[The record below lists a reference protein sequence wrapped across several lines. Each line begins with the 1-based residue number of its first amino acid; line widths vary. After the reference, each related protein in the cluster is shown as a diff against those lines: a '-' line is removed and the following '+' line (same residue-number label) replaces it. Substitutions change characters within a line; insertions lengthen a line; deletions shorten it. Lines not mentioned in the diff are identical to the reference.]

1 MKNMRRKTIL
11 LSAALLLAASHTF
24 AQVSTE
30 VINGLSYKINARTH
44 TATLV
49 GDEDNPY
56 TGNIVVPETVTAQDG
71 TDYSVTAFGEE
82 CFLGCIDLES
92 VKIPSTVTTLGAR
105 CFMNCQTITEID
117 LPEGLKELPV
127 GCFASC
133 ASLKR
138 IDVPA
143 SVTSVGGVCFM
154 DCTDLSEVH
163 LPATIKS
170 LPAQCFSR
178 CLSLMEMEIPSS
190 VTTIGDYCF
199 YRSSL
204 SSIKIPYSVTTVG
217 AHCFEKCSMLETVE
231 LASTVTQLN
240 EGCFSYCSS
249 LTSLYF
255 NGNMPDNTIGCGAP
269 NSCSLYVPEEYY
281 DHYQEELGAVYR
293 KIFTWTPNE
302 LTRIDQLAQRDPQVS
317 SQGGVVTVSGLNRGE
332 EVQFVGLDGRLF
344 SSVQA
349 LDGTASCAVSVPVVI
364 ARVRGAAVKVVVR

>member
-1 MKNMRRKTIL
+1 MKRKPGLIGVLYAAIL
-11 LSAALLLAASHTF
+11 AAIAGYFFRTAQLSGGSSVPVVAFSVLMVLVFALAAVSLEKHAAYAEVYSPCRQDLAFSLLGAAGLIAGCALDFRGSVFRMLISLLGLLAGFGLGAAAVLRQKGQKPSAAFYVF
-24 AQVSTE
+24 AVLFYVAKLFRDFRHWE
-30 VINGLSYKINARTH
+30 IN
-44 TATLV
+44 
-49 GDEDNPY
+49 
-56 TGNIVVPETVTAQDG
+56 
-71 TDYSVTAFGEE
+71 
-82 CFLGCIDLES
+82 
-92 VKIPSTVTTLGAR
+92 
-105 CFMNCQTITEID
+105 
-117 LPEGLKELPV
+117 
-127 GCFASC
+127 
-133 ASLKR
+133 
-138 IDVPA
+138 PA
-143 SVTSVGGVCFM
+143 
-154 DCTDLSEVH
+154 
-163 LPATIKS
+163 
-170 LPAQCFSR
+170 
-178 CLSLMEMEIPSS
+178 
-190 VTTIGDYCF
+190 IGDYCF

-332 EVQFVGLDGRLF
+332 EVQFVGLDGRLL

>member
-1 MKNMRRKTIL
+1 
-11 LSAALLLAASHTF
+11 
-24 AQVSTE
+24 
-30 VINGLSYKINARTH
+30 
-44 TATLV
+44 
-49 GDEDNPY
+49 
-56 TGNIVVPETVTAQDG
+56 
-71 TDYSVTAFGEE
+71 
-82 CFLGCIDLES
+82 
-92 VKIPSTVTTLGAR
+92 
-105 CFMNCQTITEID
+105 MNCQTITEID

-190 VTTIGDYCF
+190 VTSIGDYCF

-317 SQGGVVTVSGLNRGE
+317 SRGGVVTVSGLNRGE
-332 EVQFVGLDGRLF
+332 EVQFVGLDGRLL

>member
-1 MKNMRRKTIL
+1 
-11 LSAALLLAASHTF
+11 
-24 AQVSTE
+24 
-30 VINGLSYKINARTH
+30 
-44 TATLV
+44 
-49 GDEDNPY
+49 
-56 TGNIVVPETVTAQDG
+56 
-71 TDYSVTAFGEE
+71 
-82 CFLGCIDLES
+82 
-92 VKIPSTVTTLGAR
+92 
-105 CFMNCQTITEID
+105 
-117 LPEGLKELPV
+117 
-127 GCFASC
+127 
-133 ASLKR
+133 
-138 IDVPA
+138 
-143 SVTSVGGVCFM
+143 
-154 DCTDLSEVH
+154 
-163 LPATIKS
+163 
-170 LPAQCFSR
+170 
-178 CLSLMEMEIPSS
+178 MEMEIPSS

-302 LTRIDQLAQRDPQVS
+302 LTRIDQLVQRDPQVS

-332 EVQFVGLDGRLF
+332 EVQFVGLDGRLL

-349 LDGTASCAVSVPVVI
+349 LDGTASCAVSAPVVI

>member
-1 MKNMRRKTIL
+1 MRNMRRKTLL

-117 LPEGLKELPV
+117 LPDGLKELPV

-143 SVTSVGGVCFM
+143 SVTSVGVSASWTAPTFPR
-154 DCTDLSEVH
+154 SIS
-163 LPATIKS
+163 PPPS
-170 LPAQCFSR
+170 SR
-178 CLSLMEMEIPSS
+178 CPPS
-190 VTTIGDYCF
+190 
-199 YRSSL
+199 
-204 SSIKIPYSVTTVG
+204 
-217 AHCFEKCSMLETVE
+217 
-231 LASTVTQLN
+231 AS
-240 EGCFSYCSS
+240 
-249 LTSLYF
+249 
-255 NGNMPDNTIGCGAP
+255 
-269 NSCSLYVPEEYY
+269 
-281 DHYQEELGAVYR
+281 R
-293 KIFTWTPNE
+293 
-302 LTRIDQLAQRDPQVS
+302 
-317 SQGGVVTVSGLNRGE
+317 
-332 EVQFVGLDGRLF
+332 
-344 SSVQA
+344 
-349 LDGTASCAVSVPVVI
+349 
-364 ARVRGAAVKVVVR
+364 AA

>member
-1 MKNMRRKTIL
+1 MKNMRRKTLL

-117 LPEGLKELPV
+117 LPDGLKELPV

-190 VTTIGDYCF
+190 VTSIGDYCF

-204 SSIKIPYSVTTVG
+204 SSIKIPYSVTSVG
-217 AHCFEKCSMLETVE
+217 AHCFEKCSMLEPVE

-302 LTRIDQLAQRDPQVS
+302 LTRIDQLDPQVS

-332 EVQFVGLDGRLF
+332 EVQFVGLDGRLL

-349 LDGTASCAVSVPVVI
+349 LDGTVSCAVSVPVVI